1 MVKTGAGEVGMV
13 KRMPVKRRFMIFVVV
28 VASACNRAQPSAPS
42 APASLS
48 GCFTGILAN
57 CVLVTRHFSGVVLTE
72 DDQPVPAAT
81 VSFLPSGT
89 PRNEEHATTDG
100 NGFYQLTL
108 DQPASWAGT
117 YASVTQALYEDT
129 LRVTVPW
136 APDQTDVTKNFRLY
150 RSVTLAAGESVHLAI
165 TPDNSVCES
174 DEVSFVCRIVH
185 VTVPTSGTLVLDAI
199 ADDPSNTFWLSIGD
213 LESFQKVTHLS
224 TSIDTATTVVVRVL
238 RPPNIAGGGFTLKTA
253 LAP

>member
-1 MVKTGAGEVGMV
+1 MKPRLML
-13 KRMPVKRRFMIFVVV
+13 FVVV
-28 VASACNRAQPSAPS
+28 VASACNRAQPLAPS

-48 GCFTGILAN
+48 GCLTGTLAS
-57 CVLVTRHFSGVVLTE
+57 CLLVTRHFSGVVLTE
-72 DDQPVPAAT
+72 DGQPVPAAT
-81 VSFLPSGT
+81 VSFQPSGT

-117 YASVTQALYEDT
+117 YASVTQVLYDDT
-129 LRVTVPW
+129 QRVNVPW
-136 APDQTDVTKNFRLY
+136 APGQTDVTKSFRLY
-150 RSVTLAAGESVHLAI
+150 RSVTMAAGESIHLAI
-165 TPDNSVCES
+165 TSDNSWCTS

-185 VTVPTSGTLVLDAI
+185 VTAPTSGTLVLDAI

-224 TSIDTATTVVVRVL
+224 TSIDIAATVVVRIL
-238 RPPNIAGGGFTLKTA
+238 RPPHIAGGAFILKTA

>member
-1 MVKTGAGEVGMV
+1 M
-13 KRMPVKRRFMIFVVV
+13 
-28 VASACNRAQPSAPS
+28 
-42 APASLS
+42 
-48 GCFTGILAN
+48 
-57 CVLVTRHFSGVVLTE
+57 
-72 DDQPVPAAT
+72 
-81 VSFLPSGT
+81 
-89 PRNEEHATTDG
+89 
-100 NGFYQLTL
+100 
-108 DQPASWAGT
+108 
-117 YASVTQALYEDT
+117 
-129 LRVTVPW
+129 
-136 APDQTDVTKNFRLY
+136 
-150 RSVTLAAGESVHLAI
+150 TLAAGESVHLAI

-253 LAP
+253 LAL

>member
-1 MVKTGAGEVGMV
+1 MK
-13 KRMPVKRRFMIFVVV
+13 PRFMIVVVV
-28 VASACNRAQPSAPS
+28 VASACNRTQPSAPS
-42 APASLS
+42 GVSP
-48 GCFTGILAN
+48 
-57 CVLVTRHFSGVVLTE
+57 VQLVTRHFSGVVLTE
-72 DDQPVPAAT
+72 DGGPVPAAT
-81 VSFLPSGT
+81 VSFQPSGT
-89 PRNEEHATTDG
+89 PRNEEHTTTDG

-108 DQPASWAGT
+108 DQSASWAGT
-117 YASVTQALYEDT
+117 HARVTQALYEDT
-129 LRVTVPW
+129 AVVVPW
-136 APDQTDVTKNFRLY
+136 LPSQTDVTQNFRLY

-165 TPDNSVCES
+165 TPDNSWCTS

-238 RPPNIAGGGFTLKTA
+238 RPPNIAGGGFSLKTA
-253 LAP
+253 LAPQ

>member
-1 MVKTGAGEVGMV
+1 MK
-13 KRMPVKRRFMIFVVV
+13 PRFMIFVVV
-28 VASACNRAQPSAPS
+28 VASACNRTQPSAPS

-48 GCFTGILAN
+48 GCFAGILAS
-57 CVLVTRHFSGVVLTE
+57 CLLVTRHFSGVVLTE
-72 DDQPVPAAT
+72 DGGPVPAAT
-81 VSFLPSGT
+81 VSFQPSGT

-100 NGFYQLTL
+100 NGSYQLTL

-117 YASVTQALYEDT
+117 HARVTQALYEDT
-129 LRVTVPW
+129 AVVVPW
-136 APDQTDVTKNFRLY
+136 LPSQTDVTQNFRLY

-165 TPDNSVCES
+165 TPDNSWCTS

-185 VTVPTSGTLVLDAI
+185 VTVPTSGTLVLDTI
-199 ADDPSNTFWLSIGD
+199 ANDPSNTFWLSIGD
-213 LESFQKVTHLS
+213 LEAFQKVTHLS
-224 TSIDTATTVVVRVL
+224 TSINTATTVVVRVL